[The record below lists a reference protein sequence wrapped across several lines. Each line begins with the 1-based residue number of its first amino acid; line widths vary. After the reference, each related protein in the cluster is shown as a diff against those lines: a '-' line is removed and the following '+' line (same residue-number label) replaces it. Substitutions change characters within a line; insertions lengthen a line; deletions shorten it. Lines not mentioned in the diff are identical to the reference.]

1 VRTIHK
7 EGAARLART
16 DIIAGGRL
24 GLSGVLADCSTEL
37 PGHGLVKIAGDN
49 TGLPGSRA
57 LSAGGSTGL
66 YGWDAG
72 GSTGLPVSRL
82 LKKAD
87 AGGNF
92 GFPGRTD
99 DNSGRQGH
107 RLGGSARLPKDVDV
121 NYSQYTQ
128 VSRGSLGV
136 NGVRKGVRAR
146 LPQIIQT
153 TEAVARLPQNSMDD
167 WYIPGQALTVTGEK
181 TPRYLNQETT
191 RKL

>member
-136 NGVRKGVRAR
+136 NGVRGYPGVPTNPAR
-146 LPQIIQT
+146 RRILPIFPLATLPIAIASTLWISSSHLQI
-153 TEAVARLPQNSMDD
+153 
-167 WYIPGQALTVTGEK
+167 
-181 TPRYLNQETT
+181 
-191 RKL
+191 